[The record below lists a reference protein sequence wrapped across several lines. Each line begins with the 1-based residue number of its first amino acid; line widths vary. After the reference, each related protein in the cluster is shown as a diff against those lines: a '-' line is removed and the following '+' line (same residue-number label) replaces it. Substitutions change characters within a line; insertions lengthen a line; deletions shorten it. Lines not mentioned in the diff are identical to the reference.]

1 MDLMKQDDL
10 STNAQNKKTEGD
22 INFTPARAAWLDSE
36 ISEET
41 KKILD
46 RDARYFL
53 HQSMSTP
60 CLDVLHSCEGPYIEN
75 ISGKKYLDFHGNNV
89 HQVGYANP
97 QLIEKIIEQ
106 LKVLP
111 FSPRRYT
118 NVPAIDFAEKLASLA
133 PSDLNRV
140 LLTPNG
146 SSAVGIALK
155 LARAVT
161 GRFKV
166 VSFWDS
172 FHGASLDAISVGGE
186 SVFRESMGPLMPGV
200 ERIPPPIT
208 YRGIFEDN
216 EDKCL
221 EYLEYVFS
229 KEGDIG
235 AFIAET
241 IRNTDV
247 QLPSK
252 TFWKKARE
260 LCTKYG
266 VLLILDEIPIALGR
280 TGKMFVFE
288 HYEIEPDILCIGK
301 GLGGGIFPQAAII
314 TRDGY
319 NKFGDISLG
328 HYTHEKSPLGAVA
341 ALGTISF
348 LENEKIL
355 DKVKADE
362 KYLKTSL
369 TALKLK
375 YLLIGDVRGMG
386 LLWGVELVKDKKTKE
401 KAIEEAEVVMY
412 ECLKRGLSF
421 KVSAGNV
428 LQLSPALTISRK
440 ELDSALNIL
449 DESLAMVHS

>member
-1 MDLMKQDDL
+1 MDLMKHDNLGAD
-10 STNAQNKKTEGD
+10 AQNKKTEGD
-22 INFTPARAAWLDSE
+22 INFTPARAAWMDSQ
-36 ISEET
+36 INEET
-41 KKILD
+41 KELLE

-60 CLDVLHSCEGPYIEN
+60 CLDVLKGCKGPYIEN

-97 QLIEKIIEQ
+97 HLIEKIIEQ

-118 NVPAIDFAEKLASLA
+118 NIPAIDFAEKLASLM

-146 SSAVGIALK
+146 SSSIGIALK

-200 ERIPPPIT
+200 ERIPPPVT

-252 TFWKKARE
+252 AFWKKARE

-288 HYEIEPDILCIGK
+288 HYGIEPDILCIGK

-314 TRDGY
+314 TRDEY

-341 ALGTISF
+341 GLGTIAF

-369 TALKLK
+369 GALQLK
-375 YLLIGDVRGMG
+375 YPLIGDVRGMG

-401 KAIEEAEVVMY
+401 KAIDEAEVVMY

-449 DESLAMVHS
+449 DESLAIVHS

>member
-1 MDLMKQDDL
+1 MDLMKQDSL
-10 STNAQNKKTEGD
+10 SLNAQNKKTEGD
-22 INFTPARAAWLDSE
+22 INFTPARAAWMDSE

-41 KKILD
+41 KQILE
-46 RDARYFL
+46 RDARFFL

-60 CLDVLHSCEGPYIEN
+60 CLDVLKGCEGPYIEN

-118 NVPAIDFAEKLASLA
+118 NIPAIDFAEKLASLM

-146 SSAVGIALK
+146 SSSIGIALK

-186 SVFRESMGPLMPGV
+186 AVFRESMGPLMPGV
-200 ERIPPPIT
+200 ERIPPPVT

-252 TFWKKARE
+252 AFWKKARE
-260 LCTKYG
+260 LCNKYG

-288 HYEIEPDILCIGK
+288 HYDIEPDILCIGK

-314 TRDGY
+314 TRDEY

-341 ALGTISF
+341 GLGTIAF
-348 LENEKIL
+348 LENEKVL
-355 DKVKADE
+355 DKVKEDE
-362 KYLKTSL
+362 EYLRTSL
-369 TALKLK
+369 AALQLK
-375 YLLIGDVRGMG
+375 YPLIGDVRGMG
-386 LLWGVELVKDKKTKE
+386 LLWGVELVLDKKTKE
-401 KAIEEAEVVMY
+401 KAINEAEVVMY
-412 ECLKRGLSF
+412 ECLKRGLSY

-449 DESLAMVHS
+449 DESLAIVHS

>member
-1 MDLMKQDDL
+1 MKQDNL
-10 STNAQNKKTEGD
+10 GIIAQNKKTEGD
-22 INFTPARAAWLDSE
+22 INFTPARAAWMDSE
-36 ISEET
+36 ISAET
-41 KKILD
+41 KEILE

-53 HQSMSTP
+53 HQSLSTP
-60 CLDVLHSCEGPYIEN
+60 CLDVLQACEGPYIEN

-106 LKVLP
+106 LRVLP

-118 NVPAIDFAEKLASLA
+118 NIPAIDFAEKLASLM

-146 SSAVGIALK
+146 SSSIGIALK

-186 SVFRESMGPLMPGV
+186 AVFRESMGPLMPGV

-221 EYLEYVFS
+221 EYLEYVFA

-252 TFWKKARE
+252 SFWKKARE

-288 HYEIEPDILCIGK
+288 HYDIEPDILCIGK

-314 TRDGY
+314 TRDEY

-328 HYTHEKSPLGAVA
+328 HYTHEKSPLGAA
-341 ALGTISF
+341 AGLGTISF

-355 DKVKADE
+355 DKVRADE
-362 KYLKTSL
+362 KYMKSSL
-369 TALKLK
+369 AALQLK
-375 YLLIGDVRGMG
+375 YPLIGDVRGMG
-386 LLWGVELVKDKKTKE
+386 LLWGVELVLDKKTKE
-401 KAIEEAEVVMY
+401 KAINEAEVVMY
-412 ECLKRGLSF
+412 ECLKRGLSY

-449 DESLAMVHS
+449 DESLGMVNS

>member
-1 MDLMKQDDL
+1 MKQDSL
-10 STNAQNKKTEGD
+10 SLNAQNKKTEGD
-22 INFTPARAAWLDSE
+22 INFTPARAAWMDSQ

-41 KKILD
+41 KEILE

-60 CLDVLHSCEGPYIEN
+60 CLDVLQSCEGPYIEN

-97 QLIEKIIEQ
+97 ELIEKIIEQ

-118 NVPAIDFAEKLASLA
+118 NIPAIDFAEKLASLM

-146 SSAVGIALK
+146 SSSIGIALK

-161 GRFKV
+161 GKFKV

-186 SVFRESMGPLMPGV
+186 AVFRESMGPLMPGV
-200 ERIPPPIT
+200 ERIPPPVT

-252 TFWKKARE
+252 TFWKKARQ
-260 LCTKYG
+260 LCNKYG

-288 HYEIEPDILCIGK
+288 HYDIEPDILCIGK

-314 TRDGY
+314 TRDEY

-341 ALGTISF
+341 GLGTIAF

-355 DKVKADE
+355 DKVKEDE
-362 KYLKTSL
+362 EYLRTSL
-369 TALKLK
+369 AALQLK
-375 YLLIGDVRGMG
+375 YPLIGDVRGMG
-386 LLWGVELVKDKKTKE
+386 LLWGVELVLDKKTKD
-401 KAIEEAEVVMY
+401 KAINEAEVVMY
-412 ECLKRGLSF
+412 ECLKRGLSY

-440 ELDSALNIL
+440 ELDSALHIL
-449 DESLAMVHS
+449 DESLAIVHS

>member
-1 MDLMKQDDL
+1 MKHDNLGAD
-10 STNAQNKKTEGD
+10 AQNKKTEGD
-22 INFTPARAAWLDSE
+22 INFTPARAAWMDSQ
-36 ISEET
+36 INEET
-41 KKILD
+41 KELLE

-60 CLDVLHSCEGPYIEN
+60 CLDVLQSCEGPYIEN

-97 QLIEKIIEQ
+97 ELIEKIIEQ

-118 NVPAIDFAEKLASLA
+118 NIPAIDFAEKLASLM

-146 SSAVGIALK
+146 SSSIGIALK

-186 SVFRESMGPLMPGV
+186 AVFRESMGPLMPGV
-200 ERIPPPIT
+200 ERIPPPVT

-252 TFWKKARE
+252 AFWKKARE
-260 LCTKYG
+260 LCNKYG

-288 HYEIEPDILCIGK
+288 HFDIEPDILCIGK

-314 TRDGY
+314 TRDEY

-341 ALGTISF
+341 GLGTIAF
-348 LENEKIL
+348 LENEKVL
-355 DKVKADE
+355 DKVKEDE
-362 KYLKTSL
+362 EYLRTSL
-369 TALKLK
+369 AALQLK
-375 YLLIGDVRGMG
+375 YPLIGDVRGMG
-386 LLWGVELVKDKKTKE
+386 LLWGVELVLDKKTKE
-401 KAIEEAEVVMY
+401 KAVNEAEVVMY
-412 ECLKRGLSF
+412 ECLKRSLSY

-449 DESLAMVHS
+449 DESLAIVHS

>member
-1 MDLMKQDDL
+1 MKQDNL
-10 STNAQNKKTEGD
+10 GIVAQNKKTEGD
-22 INFTPARAAWLDSE
+22 TNFTPARGAWMDSQISGETRE
-36 ISEET
+36 ILE
-41 KKILD
+41 

-53 HQSMSTP
+53 HQSLSTP
-60 CLDVLHSCEGPYIEN
+60 CLDVLQACEGPYIEN

-97 QLIEKIIEQ
+97 QIIEKIIEQ
-106 LKVLP
+106 LRVLP

-118 NVPAIDFAEKLASLA
+118 NIPAIDFAEKLASLM

-146 SSAVGIALK
+146 SSSIGIALK

-186 SVFRESMGPLMPGV
+186 AVFRESMGPLMPGV

-252 TFWKKARE
+252 NFWKKARE
-260 LCTKYG
+260 LCNKYG

-288 HYEIEPDILCIGK
+288 HYDIEPDILCIGK
-301 GLGGGIFPQAAII
+301 GLGGGIFPQAAIV

-341 ALGTISF
+341 GLGTIAF
-348 LENEKIL
+348 LENENIL
-355 DKVKADE
+355 EKVKEDE
-362 KYLKTSL
+362 QDLKS
-369 TALKLK
+369 ALAALQLK
-375 YLLIGDVRGMG
+375 YPLIGDVRGMG
-386 LLWGVELVKDKKTKE
+386 LLWGLELVKDKKTKE

-412 ECLKRGLSF
+412 ECLKRGLSY

-440 ELDSALNIL
+440 ELKKALDIL
-449 DESLAMVHS
+449 DESLAIVHS

>member
-1 MDLMKQDDL
+1 MEQYELNNMDE
-10 STNAQNKKTEGD
+10 NKKTEGD
-22 INFTPARAAWLDSE
+22 INASPAREAWLRSE
-36 ISEET
+36 INEDT
-41 KKILD
+41 KHILD
-46 RDARYFL
+46 RDARFFL

-60 CLDVLHSCEGPYIEN
+60 CLDVLQSCSGPYIEN

-97 QLIEKIIEQ
+97 SLIADIVQQLQ
-106 LKVLP
+106 TLP

-118 NVPAIDFAEKLASLA
+118 NVQAINFAEKLASLA

-146 SSAVGIALK
+146 SSAIGIALK

-161 GRFKV
+161 GKFKV

-186 SVFRESMGPLMPGV
+186 AVFRDSMGPLMPGV
-200 ERIPPPIT
+200 ERIPPPVT
-208 YRGIFEDN
+208 YRGIFEGN
-216 EDKCL
+216 EEKCL

-252 TFWKKARE
+252 SFWKKARE
-260 LCTKYG
+260 LCNRYG

-280 TGKMFVFE
+280 TGKMFAFE
-288 HYEIEPDILCIGK
+288 HYKIEPDILCIGK
-301 GLGGGIFPQAAII
+301 GLGGGLFPQAAMI
-314 TRDGY
+314 TRDEY
-319 NKFGDISLG
+319 NRFADISLG
-328 HYTHEKSPLGAVA
+328 HYTHEKSPIGAVA
-341 ALGTISF
+341 GLATIAF
-348 LENEKIL
+348 IEEEGLLE
-355 DKVKADE
+355 KVKADE
-362 KYLKTSL
+362 AFLKK
-369 TALKLK
+369 ALDAMQLK
-375 YLLIGDVRGMG
+375 YPLIGEVRGMG
-386 LLWGVELVKDKKTKE
+386 LLWGVELVKDRKTKE
-401 KAIEEAEVVMY
+401 KAIEEAEKVMY

-440 ELDSALNIL
+440 ELNKALNIL
-449 DESLAMVHS
+449 DESLAAIHS

>member
-1 MDLMKQDDL
+1 MKQDNL
-10 STNAQNKKTEGD
+10 GIVAQNKKTEGD
-22 INFTPARAAWLDSE
+22 INFTPARGAWMDSQ
-36 ISEET
+36 IGEET
-41 KKILD
+41 KTILE

-53 HQSMSTP
+53 HQSLSTP
-60 CLDVLHSCEGPYIEN
+60 CLDVLQACKGPYIEN

-97 QLIEKIIEQ
+97 QIIEKIIEQ
-106 LKVLP
+106 LRILP

-118 NVPAIDFAEKLASLA
+118 NIPAIDFAEKLASLM

-146 SSAVGIALK
+146 SSSIGIALK

-186 SVFRESMGPLMPGV
+186 AVFRESMGPLMPGV

-252 TFWKKARE
+252 NFWKKARA
-260 LCTKYG
+260 LCDKYG

-288 HYEIEPDILCIGK
+288 HYGIEPDILCIGK
-301 GLGGGIFPQAAII
+301 GLGGGIFPQAAMV
-314 TRDGY
+314 TRDEY
-319 NKFGDISLG
+319 NRFGDISLG

-348 LENEKIL
+348 LEKENIL
-355 DKVKADE
+355 EKVKEDE
-362 KYLKTSL
+362 QYLKSSL
-369 TALKLK
+369 AALQLK
-375 YLLIGDVRGMG
+375 YPLIGDVRGMG

-412 ECLKRGLSF
+412 ECLKNGLSF

-440 ELDSALNIL
+440 ELELALNIL
-449 DESLAMVHS
+449 DESLGIVHS